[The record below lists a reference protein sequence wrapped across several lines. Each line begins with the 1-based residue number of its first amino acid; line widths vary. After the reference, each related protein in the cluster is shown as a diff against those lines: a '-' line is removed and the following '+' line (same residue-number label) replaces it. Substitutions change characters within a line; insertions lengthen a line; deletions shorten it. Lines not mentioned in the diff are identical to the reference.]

1 MIYLDTNII
10 IYAIENHPKY
20 GKACKKVLEDI
31 EKKQL
36 AAGAS
41 MLVLIESVN
50 VLNKINKELRSEGKN
65 QLNIREMIDAIEA
78 LPIIW
83 LDIDFLIIEKASEYT
98 YTINAVDYIHLA
110 TMETNGITEII
121 SADEGFDKTS
131 VKRTDPLN
139 YTGVSD

>member
-83 LDIDFLIIEKASEYT
+83 LDIDFLIIEKASECLT
-98 YTINAVDYIHLA
+98 
-110 TMETNGITEII
+110 
-121 SADEGFDKTS
+121 GFYLLTLIPCLS
-131 VKRTDPLN
+131 
-139 YTGVSD
+139 Y